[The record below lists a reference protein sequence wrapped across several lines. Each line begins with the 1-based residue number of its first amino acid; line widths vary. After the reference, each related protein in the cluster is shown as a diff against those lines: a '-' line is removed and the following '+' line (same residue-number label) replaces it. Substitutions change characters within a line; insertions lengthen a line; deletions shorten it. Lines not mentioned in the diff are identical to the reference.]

1 MPILA
6 FLQRRHPNSESAADV
21 FEHRSNSVSQTHHR
35 PAIERTRFSP
45 PLVLIRIKFG
55 LQHAAKTRLFANR
68 KIHPEKL
75 TQ

>member
-1 MPILA
+1 
-6 FLQRRHPNSESAADV
+6 
-21 FEHRSNSVSQTHHR
+21 VSQTRHR

-45 PLVLIRIKFG
+45 PLVLTHIKIG
-55 LQHAAKTRLFANR
+55 LQHATKTRLFANR